1 MIIEILYED
10 GDLMVIGKPAGV
22 VINRAETVKSETIQ
36 DWAEHKLN
44 LQIAQPNESE
54 QIFFSRAGIVHR
66 LDKETSGALIIAK
79 SVTAFENLQSQFK
92 SRSIQKT
99 YIALTHEKIIVPEG
113 EINVPL
119 SRSSFNRQKFGV
131 SADGK
136 ASVTSYK
143 VLEYY
148 THSRNMKHIPGMGSG
163 EEHYTLIEA
172 YPKTGRTHQIRVHFK
187 HYGHPLVSDSKYTG
201 RKRYKKDLL
210 WCQRLFLHAARIQF
224 TQPTTN
230 KLILVEQSLP
240 VDLQQVLTKLTKI

>member
-10 GDLMVIGKPAGV
+10 GDLMVIGKPTGV

-143 VLEYY
+143 VLSYY
-148 THSRNMKHIPGMGSG
+148 QLKDQL
-163 EEHYTLIEA
+163 YTLVEA

-230 KLILVEQSLP
+230 KLILVKQSLP

>member
-36 DWAEHKLN
+36 DWAEKKLAISSKQLAAGN
-44 LQIAQPNESE
+44 INAD
-54 QIFFSRAGIVHR
+54 FYSRAGIVHR
-66 LDKETSGALIIAK
+66 LDKETSGVLIIAK
-79 SVTAFENLQSQFK
+79 YFPAFENLQSQFK
-92 SRSIQKT
+92 ARLIQKT
-99 YIALTHEKIIVPEG
+99 YIALTHEKIKVREG

-119 SRSSFNRQKFGV
+119 SRSSFNRQKFSV

-143 VLEYY
+143 ILAYY
-148 THSRNMKHIPGMGSG
+148 QLKDQL
-163 EEHYTLIEA
+163 YTLVEA

-201 RKRYKKDLL
+201 RKRFKKDIT

-230 KLILVEQSLP
+230 KIISVEQSLP
-240 VDLQQVLTKLTKI
+240 VDLQQALATLTKI